1 MKTFSGRNASQD
13 EQELSAF
20 MDLLREHDVTKYLE
34 IGARHG
40 DSFHE
45 IVCSLPP
52 GSLGVAVDYPG
63 ALWGTRASE
72 KSLRLACKDLIKKGY
87 KVAHIFGDS
96 TAVGTIEIVKSFGT
110 FDAVLIDG
118 DHTYQGIKKDWDNY
132 SPLARIIALHDIVGE
147 GQREKVFN
155 SPVDV
160 QRFWEE
166 IKPTLGTFTEFIT
179 PGSKMG
185 IGVCVSR

>member
-13 EQELSAF
+13 EQELNAF
-20 MDLLREHDVTKYLE
+20 INLLREQDVTKYME

-40 DSFHE
+40 DTFHQ
-45 IVCSLPP
+45 IMCCLPP

-96 TAVGTIEIVKSFGT
+96 TAIGTIEIVKSFGI

-118 DHTYQGIKKDWDNY
+118 DHTYAGIKKDWENY
-132 SPLARIIALHDIVGE
+132 SQLARIVALHDIVGT
-147 GQREKVFN
+147 GQTEKVFN

-160 QRFWEE
+160 PRLWGE
-166 IKPTLGTFTEFIT
+166 IKPTLAKYIEFISE
-179 PGSKMG
+179 GSKMG
-185 IGVCVSR
+185 IGVCLSR